1 MKKKPDNDTSSAL
14 PPRLEVPRAPGG
26 GSKASRLKVER
37 VEDVI
42 DRRTVPGRELLDIRR
57 ALLEDLGGAP
67 SLSQAQMLLVDQ
79 IAGTLSL
86 DKIGSV
92 WALQHALAACRNNE
106 ELIPWLLA
114 LDRLQ
119 ARQERLLVRLG
130 LERKRAPFDDVFQ
143 VRPTSAEGVVVPASP
158 IPVDTSPALR
168 ETEWEDPPEEYRDG
182 DS

>member
-42 DRRTVPGRELLDIRR
+42 DRRTVPGRELLDIKR
-57 ALLEDLGGAP
+57 ALLEDLGGAS
-67 SLSQAQMLLVDQ
+67 SLSQAQLLLVDQ
-79 IAGTLSL
+79 LVVTLAL
-86 DKIGSV
+86 VEIGSV
-92 WALQHALAACRNNE
+92 WALQHALAAFGNNE

-130 LERKRAPFDDVFQ
+130 LDRKPAFDDVFQ

>member
-37 VEDVI
+37 VENVI
-42 DRRTVPGRELLDIRR
+42 DRRTVPGRELLDIKR

-67 SLSQAQMLLVDQ
+67 SLSQAKLLLVDQ
-79 IAGTLSL
+79 LVVTLALVEIA
-86 DKIGSV
+86 SV
-92 WALQHALAACRNNE
+92 WALQNALAAFGNKE

-130 LERKRAPFDDVFQ
+130 LDRKAAAFDDVFQ
-143 VRPTSAEGVVVPASP
+143 VLPTSGEGLAVRSSP
-158 IPVDTSPALR
+158 SPVDTDPAVR

>member
-1 MKKKPDNDTSSAL
+1 MKMNPVKDSSAAL

-37 VEDVI
+37 VENVI
-42 DRRTVPGRELLDIRR
+42 DRRTVPGRELLDIKQ

-67 SLSQAQMLLVDQ
+67 SLSQAQLLLVDQ
-79 IAGTLSL
+79 LVVTLAL
-86 DKIGSV
+86 VEIGSV
-92 WALQHALAACRNNE
+92 WALQHALAAFGNNE

-130 LERKRAPFDDVFQ
+130 LERKRSPFDDGFL
-143 VRPTSAEGVVVPASP
+143 PTSGDRVAAPSSP
-158 IPVDTSPALR
+158 SPVDTNPALR
-168 ETEWEDPPEEYRDG
+168 ENEWEDPPEEYHDG